1 MNGLARSYEAFPL
14 SNRVAL
20 HTSKRFKTLRVSLFA
35 TLWTAAQTALLGRL
49 GSAPNGLSPSR
60 GQEPA

>member
-1 MNGLARSYEAFPL
+1 MNGRARSFEALTL

-20 HTSKRFKTLRVSLFA
+20 HHSSGLKPLRVSLFA
-35 TLWTAAQTALLGRL
+35 TLWTAAQAALLGHL